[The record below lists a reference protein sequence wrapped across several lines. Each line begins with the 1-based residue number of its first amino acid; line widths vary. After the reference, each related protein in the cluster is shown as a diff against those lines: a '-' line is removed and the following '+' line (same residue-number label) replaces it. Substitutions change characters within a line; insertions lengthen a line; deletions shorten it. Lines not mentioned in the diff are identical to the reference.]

1 MTSRMRALFPI
12 GALLIAGFAMPV
24 PSHGT
29 NVESKTFPE
38 PALLDKAT
46 QFSDQLVRERPE
58 LQLLLNKL
66 GLRYLHQLDPDTVYQ
81 LNTRTGELTR
91 LSRAQAASGK
101 DASPAGIFWGFGTPA
116 VRISGGTSI
125 NGEASTTVTCPFS
138 AQTAEVSGFMA
149 STVSRDPV
157 AGVRNGTLVID
168 NALDSKA
175 QVNFS
180 ILRLAGGARNSA
192 NRTTLES
199 VHTGSCGDE
208 VRVNTLVTT
217 WPPNRVELAID
228 DTGSMD
234 TQLSGV
240 KSALASFVE
249 NNNSG
254 EQQRATSYELISF
267 KDAPTLRLP
276 NTEDTAAVINA
287 VQGLT
292 ASGGD
297 DCPED
302 SLGAVSL
309 ALSRLGEDE
318 DSEGSVI
325 LATDASPHSGDV
337 DGLIA
342 QARANGTR
350 VHVLLSGDCVA
361 SATGRTR
368 AANGNSNESI
378 AATPSSRDVFS
389 RIAQETG
396 GLYFY
401 APNATSEVYADLL
414 GEIFQ
419 SVTEGITTL
428 EPAVPLTGLE
438 GAAGSDSLF
447 RVEVPTGTSNLRVLS
462 YGGTGNVSLYMKRG
476 KIPTV
481 TDHDMFSTRPGN
493 NETLNLAV
501 PVAGTY
507 YIRLRGESAYT
518 RVSLQARVTK

>member
-1 MTSRMRALFPI
+1 MTSKMRALFPM
-12 GALLIAGFAMPV
+12 GALLLAGLAMPAL
-24 PSHGT
+24 SYGAE
-29 NVESKTFPE
+29 VEPKAFPE

-46 QFSDQLVRERPE
+46 QFSDQMVQERPE
-58 LQLLLNKL
+58 LRLILSKL
-66 GLRYLHQLDPDTVYQ
+66 GLQYLHQLDPDTVYQ
-81 LNTRTGELTR
+81 LDTRTGKLKR
-91 LSRAQAASGK
+91 LSHAQAASGK

-116 VRISGGTSI
+116 VRISGGTGI

-149 STVSRDPV
+149 STVSRDPI
-157 AGVRNGTLVID
+157 AGIRNGILVID
-168 NALDSKA
+168 NELDSKA
-175 QVNFS
+175 QVHFS
-180 ILRLAGGARNSA
+180 VLRLAGGARNPA
-192 NRTTLES
+192 NRTALES
-199 VHTGSCGDE
+199 VHIGSCGDE

-234 TQLSGV
+234 TQLNGV

-267 KDAPTLRLP
+267 KDAPTLRLS

-287 VQGLT
+287 VQALT

-302 SLGAVSL
+302 SLGAISL
-309 ALSRLGEDE
+309 ALSRIAEDE
-318 DSEGSVI
+318 DAEGSVI

-342 QARANGTR
+342 QAHASGTR

-361 SATGRTR
+361 SAAGRTR
-368 AANGNSNESI
+368 AANGNSGESV
-378 AATPSSRDVFS
+378 AATESSRDVFS
-389 RIAQETG
+389 RLARETG

-419 SVTEGITTL
+419 SVAEGVTML
-428 EPAVPLTGLE
+428 EPAVPITGLE
-438 GAAGSDSLF
+438 GAAGTDHLF
-447 RVEVPTGTSNLRVLS
+447 RLEVPVGTSNLRVLS
-462 YGGTGNVSLYMKRG
+462 YSGSGNVSLYMKWG
-476 KIPTV
+476 SIPTA
-481 TDHDMFSTRPGN
+481 TDHDVFSTRPGN
-493 NETLNLAV
+493 NETLNVAA
-501 PVAGTY
+501 PAAGTY
-507 YIRLRGESAYT
+507 YVRLRGESAYSG
-518 RVSLQARVTK
+518 VSLQARLTE